1 MSAFRLRGVK
11 SVQGLLVFGL
21 ILGSLAACAPT
32 TSGTAVPAT
41 DAERASMKCQT
52 QQATVCALTISND
65 PHSQHS
71 LHWAITNVAPQA
83 ASIMP
88 SSLGTLQPGGSAN
101 VTITLAQKHNCPVSV
116 SLEDDRPNA
125 ADAGPPATSV
135 LTYPCT

>member
-1 MSAFRLRGVK
+1 MAVGS
-11 SVQGLLVFGL
+11 LLVFGL
-21 ILGSLAACAPT
+21 ILGSLAACVPT

-65 PHSQHS
+65 LHSQHS
-71 LHWAITNVAPQA
+71 LHWAITDVAPQA

-88 SSLGTLQPGGSAN
+88 SSSGTLQPGSSAN
-101 VTITLAQKHNCPVSV
+101 VTITLVQKHNCPVSV